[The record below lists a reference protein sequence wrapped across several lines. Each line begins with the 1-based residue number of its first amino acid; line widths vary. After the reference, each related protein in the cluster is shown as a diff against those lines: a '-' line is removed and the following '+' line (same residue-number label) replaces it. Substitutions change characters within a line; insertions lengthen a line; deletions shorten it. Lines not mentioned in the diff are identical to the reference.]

1 MATLEEPL
9 GNEDLEQ
16 IILGIERADKIIH
29 AINRASRV
37 GMDMATQL
45 EEVRERRKQLLAL
58 KNEYFPGR

>member
-1 MATLEEPL
+1 MPTLEEPL

-16 IILGIERADKIIH
+16 IILGIERADKIIQ

-37 GMDMATQL
+37 GMDLATQL
-45 EEVRERRKQLLAL
+45 EEVRGRRKQLMAL